1 MIIALDPSGNFKEGL
16 GTTGICHM
24 DLGGRVIRVDEI
36 HAGDSNS
43 AEEYWNDHIE
53 HLEKMDFS
61 TDARLEIVMEGFRLY
76 ADKKSEQ
83 VNSQFE
89 TPQLIGVIRHWC
101 FREDVKL
108 KITYASEV
116 KTRWSDDVL
125 IRKGYIYKKGTK
137 RYLTATDQSL
147 NNHKTDA
154 LRHALH
160 YYRYGRKGS

>member
-1 MIIALDPSGNFKEGL
+1 MIIAFDPSGNWNEGK
-16 GTTGICHM
+16 GTTGICFLSLTGEPLSVSELTASDH
-24 DLGGRVIRVDEI
+24 E
-36 HAGDSNS
+36 SPES
-43 AEEYWNDHIE
+43 YWNAHIVLLQRMYLNVDNME
-53 HLEKMDFS
+53 
-61 TDARLEIVMEGFRLY
+61 TVMEGFRLY

-89 TPQLIGVIRHWC
+89 TPQLIGVIRHWHY
-101 FREDVKL
+101 DKGVPL
-108 KITYASEV
+108 KITYAVEV
-116 KTRWSDDVL
+116 KTRWTDEVL
-125 IRKGYIYKKGTK
+125 ERKGYIYKKNGR

>member
-1 MIIALDPSGNFKEGL
+1 MIIAFDPSGNWNEGK

-24 DLGGRVIRVDEI
+24 DLEGNPTGVYEIRADEF
-36 HAGDSNS
+36 NS
-43 AEEYWNDHIE
+43 PEEYWNE
-53 HLEKMDFS
+53 HLISLRQVHTCPEV
-61 TDARLEIVMEGFRLY
+61 VMEGFRLY
-76 ADKKSEQ
+76 ATKKNEQ

-101 FREDVKL
+101 YENHVSL
-108 KITYASEV
+108 KITYAVEV
-116 KTRWSDDVL
+116 KTRWSDEVL
-125 IRKGYIYKKGTK
+125 IRKGYIYKKGNR
-137 RYLTATDQSL
+137 RYLTATDQLL